1 MNEDFDLEKME
12 RFYPLTTKA
21 QELKLA
27 IIHNYI
33 NHYTDDEKERQI
45 LYRNSF
51 FYVLDEDTNE
61 LDYIEDLIQTY
72 NFNIPYGQ

>member
-12 RFYPLTTKA
+12 KFYPFITKA

-33 NHYTDDEKERQI
+33 NHYTDDEKERQK

-51 FYVLDEDTNE
+51 FYVLDEETNE
-61 LDYIEDLIQTY
+61 LDYIEESI
-72 NFNIPYGQ
+72 

>member
-12 RFYPLTTKA
+12 RFYPLTKKA

-33 NHYTDDEKERQI
+33 NHFTEDEKERQI

-61 LDYIEDLIQTY
+61 LDYIEDLI
-72 NFNIPYGQ
+72 

>member
-1 MNEDFDLEKME
+1 ME
-12 RFYPLTTKA
+12 RYYPFTTKA

-33 NHYTDDEKERQI
+33 NHYTDDEKERQK

-51 FYVLDEDTNE
+51 FYVLDEDANE
-61 LDYIEDLIQTY
+61 LDYIEESI
-72 NFNIPYGQ
+72 

>member
-12 RFYPLTTKA
+12 KFYPFITKA

-33 NHYTDDEKERQI
+33 NHYTNDEKERQM

-51 FYVLDEDTNE
+51 FYVLDEETNE
-61 LDYIEDLIQTY
+61 LDYIEESI
-72 NFNIPYGQ
+72 

>member
-12 RFYPLTTKA
+12 KFYPLTTKA

-51 FYVLDEDTNE
+51 FYVIDEDTNE
-61 LDYIEDLIQTY
+61 LDYIEELI
-72 NFNIPYGQ
+72 

>member
-12 RFYPLTTKA
+12 KFYPFVTKA

-33 NHYTDDEKERQI
+33 NHYTDDEKERQK

-61 LDYIEDLIQTY
+61 LDYIEESI
-72 NFNIPYGQ
+72 

>member
-1 MNEDFDLEKME
+1 MNEDFDLKKME
-12 RFYPLTTKA
+12 KFYPLTKKA

-33 NHYTDDEKERQI
+33 NHYTNDEKERQI

-51 FYVLDEDTNE
+51 FYVLEDDLNE
-61 LDYIEDLIQTY
+61 LSYVEQFL
-72 NFNIPYGQ
+72 

>member
-12 RFYPLTTKA
+12 KYYPFITKA

-33 NHYTDDEKERQI
+33 NHYTDDEKERQV

-51 FYVLDEDTNE
+51 FYVLDEDKNE
-61 LDYIEDLIQTY
+61 LDYIEESI
-72 NFNIPYGQ
+72 

>member
-12 RFYPLTTKA
+12 KYYPFTTKA

-33 NHYTDDEKERQI
+33 NYYTNDEKERQK

-51 FYVLDEDTNE
+51 FYVLDEESNE
-61 LDYIEDLIQTY
+61 LDYIEDSI
-72 NFNIPYGQ
+72 

>member
-1 MNEDFDLEKME
+1 
-12 RFYPLTTKA
+12 
-21 QELKLA
+21 LA

-51 FYVLDEDTNE
+51 FYVIDEETNE
-61 LDYIEDLIQTY
+61 LDYVEELL
-72 NFNIPYGQ
+72 

>member
-12 RFYPLTTKA
+12 KFYPFVTKA

-33 NHYTDDEKERQI
+33 NHYTDDDEERQK

-51 FYVLDEDTNE
+51 FYVLDEETNE
-61 LDYIEDLIQTY
+61 LDYIEELI
-72 NFNIPYGQ
+72 

>member
-12 RFYPLTTKA
+12 KYYPFTTKA

-33 NHYTDDEKERQI
+33 NHYTDDEKERQK

-51 FYVLDEDTNE
+51 FYVLDEDKNE
-61 LDYIEDLIQTY
+61 LDYIEESI
-72 NFNIPYGQ
+72 

>member
-1 MNEDFDLEKME
+1 MNEDFDLKKME
-12 RFYPLTTKA
+12 RFYPLITKA

-33 NHYTDDEKERQI
+33 NHYTNDEKERQI

-51 FYVLDEDTNE
+51 FYVLEDECNE
-61 LDYIEDLIQTY
+61 LDYVEKFL
-72 NFNIPYGQ
+72 

>member
-12 RFYPLTTKA
+12 RYYPFTTKA

-33 NHYTDDEKERQI
+33 NHFTNDENERQR

-61 LDYIEDLIQTY
+61 LDYIEESI
-72 NFNIPYGQ
+72 

>member
-12 RFYPLTTKA
+12 KYYPFTTKA

-33 NHYTDDEKERQI
+33 NHYTDDNEERQK

-51 FYVLDEDTNE
+51 FYVLDEETNE
-61 LDYIEDLIQTY
+61 LDYIEELI
-72 NFNIPYGQ
+72 

>member
-12 RFYPLTTKA
+12 RFYPFNTKA

-61 LDYIEDLIQTY
+61 LDYIEDLI
-72 NFNIPYGQ
+72 

>member
-12 RFYPLTTKA
+12 KYYPFTTKA

-33 NHYTDDEKERQI
+33 NHYTDDDEERQK

-51 FYVLDEDTNE
+51 FYVLDEETNE
-61 LDYIEDLIQTY
+61 LDYIEELI
-72 NFNIPYGQ
+72 

>member
-12 RFYPLTTKA
+12 KFYPFVTKA

-33 NHYTDDEKERQI
+33 NHYTDNDEERQK

-51 FYVLDEDTNE
+51 FYVLDEETNE
-61 LDYIEDLIQTY
+61 LDYIEELI
-72 NFNIPYGQ
+72 

>member
-12 RFYPLTTKA
+12 KYYHFTTKA
-21 QELKLA
+21 QELKLS

-33 NHYTDDEKERQI
+33 NHYTDDDEERQK

-51 FYVLDEDTNE
+51 FYVLDEETNE
-61 LDYIEDLIQTY
+61 LDYIEELI
-72 NFNIPYGQ
+72 

>member
-12 RFYPLTTKA
+12 KYYPFTTKA

-33 NHYTDDEKERQI
+33 NHYTDDEKERQV

-51 FYVLDEDTNE
+51 FLLTTSSGNGCVFKNCTCW
-61 LDYIEDLIQTY
+61 
-72 NFNIPYGQ
+72 